1 MKLIVNRWGRHHV
14 SHDDVAEFEAAILT
28 DRRIQPVGPLNQYYL
43 ASLYYAWLGSR
54 RLQRLFASEKPASRK
69 PTSTKTA
76 PLSRDYFIVLMSL
89 NPQKCLPYFLL
100 PGRKSVYLFDAWPKF
115 YPKIQAFV
123 RDFGIQ
129 HAFISSSQSSARLAD
144 CIEGCQFHWA
154 PEGVTPQQYRHL
166 PASAR
171 DIDVLQFGRRYELYH
186 RQIVG
191 ALEKAG
197 KTYLFEQSPGQI
209 VFPDHPAFVA
219 GLARAR
225 VSICFPSNIT
235 HPERAGDVST
245 LTLRYLQSLA
255 SKCLVVGSAP
265 EEMVRLFGYNPV
277 IQADLQDPAGQLL
290 SILEN
295 YDDFAALIEQNYRK
309 VVAEHTW
316 KHRWEQ
322 IASLLL

>member
-28 DRRIQPVGPLNQYYL
+28 DRRIQPAGPLNQYFL
-43 ASLYYAWLGSR
+43 AALYYAWLGLRHLR
-54 RLQRLFASEKPASRK
+54 RPSVSRK
-69 PTSTKTA
+69 PA
-76 PLSRDYFIVLMSL
+76 PLARDYFVVLMSL
-89 NPQKCLPYFLL
+89 NPQKCMPYFLL

-115 YPKIQAFV
+115 YPKIQSFI
-123 RDFGIQ
+123 RDWGIQ
-129 HAFISSSQSSARLAD
+129 HAFVSSSQSTARLVELV
-144 CIEGCQFHWA
+144 EGCQFHWV
-154 PEGVTPQQYRHL
+154 PEGVTPQNYRQY
-166 PASAR
+166 PISAR
-171 DIDVLQFGRRYELYH
+171 NIDVLQFGRRYELYH
-186 RQIVG
+186 QQIVG

-197 KTYLFEQSPGQI
+197 KTYLYEQAPGQI
-209 VFPDHPAFVA
+209 IFPDHSAFVD

-225 VSICFPSNIT
+225 ISICFPSNIT

-295 YDDFAALIEQNYRK
+295 YDDFAELIEQNYRK
-309 VVAEHTW
+309 VVTEHTW
-316 KHRWEQ
+316 KQRWEQ
-322 IASLLL
+322 IAGQLL

>member
-14 SHDDVAEFEAAILT
+14 SHDDVAEFEAAILA
-28 DRRIQPVGPLNQYYL
+28 DRRIQSAGPLNQYYL
-43 ASLYYAWLGSR
+43 AALYYAWLGSR
-54 RLQRLFASEKPASRK
+54 RLCRPPVSSQPAPSV
-69 PTSTKTA
+69 
-76 PLSRDYFIVLMSL
+76 RDYLIVLMSL

-100 PGRKSVYLFDAWPKF
+100 PGRKSVYLFDSWPKA

-123 RDFGIQ
+123 RDWGIQ
-129 HAFISSSQSSARLAD
+129 QAFISSSQSAVRLAD
-144 CIEGCQFHWA
+144 LVEGCQFHWV
-154 PEGVTPQQYRHL
+154 PEGVTPYNYRRY
-166 PASAR
+166 PISTR
-171 DIDVLQFGRRYELYH
+171 NIDVLQFGRRYEHYH
-186 RQIVG
+186 QQIVT
-191 ALEKAG
+191 ALEKAS
-197 KTYLFEQSPGQI
+197 KTYLYEQAPGQI
-209 VFPDHPAFVA
+209 IFPDRPAFVD

-255 SKCLVVGSAP
+255 SKCLVIGSAP

-277 IQADLQDPAGQLL
+277 IQADLNDPAGQLL

-295 YDDFAALIEQNYRK
+295 YDDFAELIEQNYRK

-316 KHRWEQ
+316 QQRWEQ
-322 IASLLL
+322 IAAQLL

>member
-1 MKLIVNRWGRHHV
+1 MKLIVNRWGRYHV
-14 SHDDVAEFEAAILT
+14 SHDDVAEFETAILG
-28 DRRIQPVGPLNQYYL
+28 DLRIQPVGPLNQYFL
-43 ASLYYAWLGSR
+43 AALYYGWLASR
-54 RLQRLFASEKPASRK
+54 RLLSPHTSGKPALS
-69 PTSTKTA
+69 
-76 PLSRDYFIVLMSL
+76 SRDYFIVLMSL

-100 PGRKSVYLFDAWPKF
+100 SGRKSVYLFDAWPNF
-115 YPKIQAFV
+115 YPKIRAFV
-123 RDFGIQ
+123 HDFGIQ
-129 HAFISSSQSSARLAD
+129 HAFISSSQSAVCLAES
-144 CIEGCQFHWA
+144 IAGCQFHWT
-154 PEGVTPQQYRHL
+154 PEAVTPLQYHHY
-166 PASAR
+166 PISAR

-197 KTYLFEQSPGQI
+197 KIYLFEQSPGQLI
-209 VFPDHPAFVA
+209 FPNRPAFVA
-219 GLARAR
+219 GLARSR
-225 VSICFPSNIT
+225 ISICFPSNIT

-295 YDDFAALIEQNYRK
+295 YDDFADLIEQNYRK

-322 IASLLL
+322 IASQLL

>member
-1 MKLIVNRWGRHHV
+1 MKLVVNRWGRHHV
-14 SHDDVAEFEAAILT
+14 TRDDVAEFEAAILA
-28 DRRIQPVGPLNQYYL
+28 DRRIQPAGPLNQYFL
-43 ASLYYAWLGSR
+43 AALYYVWLGLRQVR
-54 RLQRLFASEKPASRK
+54 RPQVFRK
-69 PTSTKTA
+69 PVQTA
-76 PLSRDYFIVLMSL
+76 RDYFVVLMSL

-115 YPKIQAFV
+115 YNKIQAFV
-123 RDFGIQ
+123 HDWGVE
-129 HAFISSSQSSARLAD
+129 HAFVSSSQSAARLAER
-144 CIEGCQFHWA
+144 IVGCQFHWI
-154 PEGVTPQQYRHL
+154 PEGVTPQNYRQR
-166 PASAR
+166 PTSAR
-171 DIDVLQFGRRYELYH
+171 DIDVLQFGRRYEQYH
-186 RQIVG
+186 QQIVA

-197 KTYLFEQSPGQI
+197 KTYLYEKAPGQI
-209 VFPDHPAFVA
+209 VFPDRPAFID

-265 EEMVRLFGYNPV
+265 DELVRLFGYNPV
-277 IQADLQDPAGQLL
+277 IQADMGDPAGQLL

-295 YDDFAALIEQNYRK
+295 INDFAELVEQNYRK

-322 IASLLL
+322 IASQLL

>member
-14 SHDDVAEFEAAILT
+14 SHDDVAEFEAAILA
-28 DRRIQPVGPLNQYYL
+28 DWRIQPAGPLNQYFL
-43 ASLYYAWLGSR
+43 AALYVAWSGWSR
-54 RLQRLFASEKPASRK
+54 LRVSWKPVSHTPSPA
-69 PTSTKTA
+69 
-76 PLSRDYFIVLMSL
+76 SRDYFVVLMSL

-115 YPKIQAFV
+115 YPKIQAFL
-123 RDFGIQ
+123 RDFGIRQ
-129 HAFISSSQSSARLAD
+129 AFISSSQSAARLANS
-144 CIEGCQFHWA
+144 IVGCQFHWT
-154 PEGVTPQQYRHL
+154 PEGITPEQYRCY
-166 PASAR
+166 PISAR

-186 RQIVG
+186 RQIVDV
-191 ALEKAG
+191 LEKAG
-197 KTYLFEQSPGQI
+197 KTYLFEQSPGRI
-209 VFPDHPAFVA
+209 IFPDRPAFVD

-235 HPERAGDVST
+235 HPERSGDVST

-295 YDDFAALIEQNYRK
+295 YDDFAELIEQNYRK

-322 IASLLL
+322 IAGQLF